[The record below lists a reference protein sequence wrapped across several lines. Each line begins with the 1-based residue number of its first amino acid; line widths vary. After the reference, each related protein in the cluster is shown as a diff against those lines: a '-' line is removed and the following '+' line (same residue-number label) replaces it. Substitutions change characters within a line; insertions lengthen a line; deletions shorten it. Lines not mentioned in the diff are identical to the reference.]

1 MFERR
6 KIGSINSLSPAQKIR
21 GWLVSITARILFAL
35 ISSFVLYL
43 IFRYVVLGVINFLST
58 QVLEAGPIDENNK
71 IFTATMVVII
81 ILVDIYI
88 LKDRLSKRKWFFCL
102 LIDANKKVVS
112 EEPLSKCFGFIRKIL
127 RLRIK

>member
-88 LKDRLSKRKWFFCL
+88 LKDRLSKRK
-102 LIDANKKVVS
+102 
-112 EEPLSKCFGFIRKIL
+112 
-127 RLRIK
+127 